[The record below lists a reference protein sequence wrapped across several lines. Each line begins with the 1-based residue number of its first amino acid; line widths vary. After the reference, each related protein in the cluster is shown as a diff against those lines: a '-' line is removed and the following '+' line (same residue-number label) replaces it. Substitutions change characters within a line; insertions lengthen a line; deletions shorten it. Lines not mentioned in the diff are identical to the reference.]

1 MLLHKIA
8 SRRHCL
14 YFVCTQNIIVIMPK
28 RGSKQSTIQK
38 NKSSKKKGFRGV
50 QKQTVLKA
58 KTRDQT
64 ETVAV
69 TFVGEE
75 DVVSE
80 RIPPPKTPA
89 SSRKLGVQEQ
99 ESSDSESY
107 EFEEEVKGY
116 RFVSMDSLLKFVR
129 RIHSRGPCASG
140 VLYNIF
146 NFL

>member
-1 MLLHKIA
+1 
-8 SRRHCL
+8 
-14 YFVCTQNIIVIMPK
+14 MPK

-129 RIHSRGPCASG
+129 RSHSRGPCALG